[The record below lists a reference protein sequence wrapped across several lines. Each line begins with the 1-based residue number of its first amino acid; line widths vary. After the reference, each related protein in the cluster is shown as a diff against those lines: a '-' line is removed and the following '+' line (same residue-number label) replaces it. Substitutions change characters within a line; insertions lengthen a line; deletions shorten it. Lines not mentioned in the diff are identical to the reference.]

1 MRRVRRGGLI
11 GCGGS
16 DVALY
21 RRGAHFVDR
30 ILKGAKPGDLP
41 IEQASVFDLAINT
54 RTAKALGV
62 AIPETILIRADKR
75 IESRRPATGRDC
87 ARRGPVA
94 RGGPPGLAYGLRGCA
109 PTNWL
114 STSGGASNCGTWQ
127 SWQAC
132 RRLSVSASFW
142 PVALTK

>member
-1 MRRVRRGGLI
+1 MSPAGPGRCGESGARPVRRGGRPDAE
-11 GCGGS
+11 G

-75 IESRRPATGRDC
+75 IE
-87 ARRGPVA
+87 
-94 RGGPPGLAYGLRGCA
+94 
-109 PTNWL
+109 
-114 STSGGASNCGTWQ
+114 
-127 SWQAC
+127 
-132 RRLSVSASFW
+132 
-142 PVALTK
+142 